1 MPGKTSASSL
11 VASVCWNAQNEERA
25 TSDPTPDVS
34 AGAVAVM
41 MATLQAVLNA
51 HSAGDLDLTDDT
63 TLDSLLAVLD
73 AHFADA
79 PPMAPSK
86 GVVLKGVSMAKKAVV
101 KDSDS
106 DSDSSIDPD
115 EVIHPSAKKKF
126 YKTAAVKA
134 DDDDVADDDAVDDD
148 AVDDDAPAKAAPA
161 KAAPA
166 KAAPAKA
173 APAKAVPAK
182 AVPAKAAPAKAEPA
196 KAEPAKA
203 VAAPKSAAKPVTPKP
218 VASAGKPKAAG
229 DAPKKPGR
237 PPKAAA

>member
-86 GVVLKGVSMAKKAVV
+86 GVVSKGVSMAKKAVGG
-101 KDSDS
+101 DSDS
-106 DSDSSIDPD
+106 DSDSSVDPD

-134 DDDDVADDDAVDDD
+134 DEDDADDADADD
-148 AVDDDAPAKAAPA
+148 ADAAPA

-173 APAKAVPAK
+173 AF
-182 AVPAKAAPAKAEPA
+182 AKAAPAKATAASAKAAPA
-196 KAEPAKA
+196 KATAAPAK
-203 VAAPKSAAKPVTPKP
+203 AAPKSAAKPVTPKP
-218 VASAGKPKAAG
+218 VASAGKPKAAE